1 MLENSAWP
9 TVWRSKGAFFVYS
22 MGWFGLI
29 VLFGVVTALV
39 LGLLG
44 MAQMASMLGVPAGL
58 VFSAVFYISLLFTFN
73 DSFGG
78 TPPLPDDAVTQ
89 PDP

>member
-1 MLENSAWP
+1 M
-9 TVWRSKGAFFVYS
+9 
-22 MGWFGLI
+22 
-29 VLFGVVTALV
+29 

-44 MAQMASMLGVPAGL
+44 LAPLASVLGVPAGL